1 MYGYNGKIL
10 RVDLTNKTVTIIPLD
25 ENLVEKFLGGAGYA
39 VATLFNMLDKNTD
52 PLGPENVLF
61 FMGGPLLGTF
71 ATCTGRLVVCAKSPY
86 TGILGE
92 SNCGNL
98 IAPHIKMA
106 GFDGIMIT
114 GASENPVYLE
124 ITDDKAEI
132 KDASHIWGKGI
143 LETSEIL
150 GESLGKRTKI
160 MCIGPGGENL
170 VKYAIIGG
178 DTRAFGRTGMGAVM
192 GSKKLKAIIAVGTKK
207 IELAKPEEFR
217 AHVKEVNNTIMEM
230 YTSQVFQ
237 DLGTASNMNYYSVT
251 GELPIKYW
259 RGSEFPEEDN
269 ISGATMKDKYVKR
282 NRHCFSCP
290 IGCGKVMSLGENEV
304 GLPKGDISGPEYETI
319 ASFGS
324 LMDNS
329 DLQKIA
335 KANYMCNDLGI
346 DTVSTGGTLAFLM
359 DLVDQGKINSSDLE
373 GIDLKFGNMEAVF
386 RLIHKIAFKEGIGEI
401 LSKGSNAVGEHF
413 GIDKEQIAT
422 INKSEVILHD
432 MRATHGMA
440 IAYGISP
447 HYGGSHNACDMYMV
461 SLGGSNEAVGMDMVL
476 PHENSPEMAISAA
489 NTMAYRAFYS
499 AYGMCVFAN
508 PPTEGIAKTIEL
520 GMGVPFDIEKI
531 RMIGKRVLTLKRLF
545 NLKMGFKREMEHIPK
560 ILLTPLEG
568 GSEGNVPDV
577 NILYPEFY
585 KYLKWNFETG
595 KPSDEAIKEL
605 GLEEYSNF

>member
-1 MYGYNGKIL
+1 MFGFNGKIL
-10 RVDLTNKTVTIIPLD
+10 KVDLTSKAVSTIPLD
-25 ENLVEKFLGGAGYA
+25 ENLVQKFLGGAGYA
-39 VATLFNMLDKNTD
+39 TAVLYKMLDKDTD

-71 ATCTGRLVVCAKSPY
+71 ATCTGRLVACAKSPY

-106 GFDGIMIT
+106 GFDGVIIT
-114 GASENPVYLE
+114 GASDHPVYLE
-124 ITDDKAEI
+124 ITNDRAEI
-132 KDASHIWGKGI
+132 KDASHLWGKGI
-143 LETSEIL
+143 QETSETL
-150 GESLGKRTKI
+150 AEKLGKRTKI

-170 VKYAIIGG
+170 VKFAMIGG

-192 GSKKLKAIIAVGTKK
+192 GSKKLKAIIALGTKK
-207 IELAKPEEFR
+207 VKLAKPEEFR
-217 AHVKEVNNTIMEM
+217 EHVKEVNETLMGI

-237 DLGTASNMNYYSVT
+237 TLGTASNMNLYSIT

-259 RGSEFPEEDN
+259 RGTEFPEEDN
-269 ISGATMKDKYVKR
+269 ISGATLSENYLKR
-282 NRHCFSCP
+282 RRHCYSCP
-290 IGCGKVMSLGENEV
+290 IGCGRVISFGENEV
-304 GLPKGDISGPEYETI
+304 GLPNGEISGPEYETI

-324 LMDNS
+324 LMDNP
-329 DLQKIA
+329 DLQKIT
-335 KANYMCNDLGI
+335 KANFICNDLGI
-346 DTVSTGGTLAFLM
+346 DTVSTGGTIAFLM
-359 DLVDQGKINSSDLE
+359 DLINQGKISSSDLD
-373 GIDLKFGNMEAVF
+373 GIDLKFRNIDAVF
-386 RLIHKIAFKEGIGEI
+386 PLIEKIAYKEGIGEI

-422 INKSEVILHD
+422 INNSEVILHD

-461 SLGGSNEAVGMDMVL
+461 SLGGSNEEVGMDMVL

-531 RMIGKRVLTLKRLF
+531 IMIGKRVLTLKRLF
-545 NLKMGFKREMEHIPK
+545 NLKMGFTREMEHIPK